1 MKRLQLIIFIIT
13 SFLLASCVP
22 SSPSTKRKTASNDGA
37 SVKTSG
43 GETEDPTFDSSE
55 ALFWY
60 SGQKIEGTITLNEDT
75 NTVIY
80 LRGSSLHNFLNVGT
94 NFSQKYC
101 LVTSFNDADSNS
113 LEEHVRLR
121 AVPISFNNL
130 ATGVNEKLL
139 RIDIPEKTVNISE
152 CDGVGPTFID
162 ANNVPGNSIV
172 LAEIKYSFE
181 DLCPNCSGI
190 IAGSNV
196 SLYTSNN
203 ALLAVTDIIPATSLD
218 LRSLGIRVD
227 VKNNS
232 GSQTSSCTNSECVAK
247 GFDCCSSGQCVNDG
261 QEKPNGSSEADYNQA
276 LSDIGINPNNF
287 INYPNIFFMC
297 SSNQQVEPTPTP
309 LPDAAATASAALEE
323 DIADF
328 NCLEGAKSSP
338 ADYSACIAPPPS
350 TETANNTAF
359 TEVRAD
365 VWARC
370 GCQATPFPT
379 EPDNPQC
386 PDFGLESVTDVGG
399 NITDI
404 VCFTPP
410 PIVDPTPFQNLS
422 INLPV
427 RSAPHRFFRE
437 NGDSVDNI
445 TTLVSTVPE
454 VLQEGQ
460 EFSYLDE
467 VGKTDPIN
475 GTYNINSILGQF
487 KVDLSKAQPAKTIDV
502 ELDQTYIV
510 AAVSGF
516 ATPCPQ
522 CANDAWFNNF
532 TSHPQSIGG
541 NGVQWTGYT
550 TSRTSYQNNI
560 TNGNYEDTV
569 FGRACWLPPTMIPFS
584 HKKNTNLQTQRMN
597 RLATQAA
604 FYSNG
609 YQRDWFGFNK
619 GALIGSFDGVRWFAI
634 GNGRRITSTSTKLFL
649 AINAPFA
656 DLAEPTNILVNIITD
671 FGNNTAPNF
680 DYDPNLPP
688 DDSNQNQAASC
699 QYFHQCNVDSDCVA
713 KLGWEYTCSDTSRYK
728 TRWPKFN
735 SEAVETVDEEFSNAN
750 FGTILQGNL
759 PSGSSKKCVYRGA
772 GAPCKQSYNA
782 NLIANDRNLFT
793 CAPNFYCS
801 DLSSNDFN
809 KEVVRTPNLVE
820 SILFGQ
826 EADYLGRAKSYLRG
840 DSLLSDDVVINMKY
854 NALNFTSDTADWGV
868 CRPGKKITA
877 AQVDQHKSGDNL
889 NRTDY
894 ISQIS
899 SCPSTST
906 GDTRTQS
913 CPAFETVE
921 DTGVEIG
928 DYLRASSDAARA
940 EQNMCGAESQKVIAT
955 SNVSTFAQIEAD
967 TLVSVNNILN
977 PTLVKDACL
986 RRPGAVCHTNL
997 DCSPSSLHAEQ
1008 ADFFGIDYFG
1018 NTEAEKKFWQEDL
1031 VCGQAA
1037 PQPFLTSPDYLDY
1050 DITKNRCCREVG
1062 NDFTM
1067 YTSGNETIIPDL
1079 GSDNTGLVTDRM
1091 PFDDPTLDGR
1101 YSRYAVASPEV
1112 FPIGTTPV
1120 AETPAIS
1127 TDIIP
1132 KAFQWKTFNDTG
1144 KKTCCG
1150 GGWVR
1155 KFADGTTDWS
1165 NVSRLQMD
1173 VTKLSCLNYKND
1185 LVYNQPEEVSDF
1197 NFNQDLNFVC
1207 RSPADGG
1214 CIQNEIPIASA
1225 FEITFPSDVGAI
1237 NGVIDTTPLVPPSPG
1252 QPCEQGMTVD
1262 GPYEPRYFEN
1272 SVPIF
1277 LATDNCR
1284 NYFHNSIDKRGLS
1297 VTLPTYIGAK
1307 EGQLNNIITIQ
1318 VRFMDSSGSL
1328 VSIGDA
1334 TFDNVSPCNVAGSN
1348 PRDSADLGQHADV
1361 LAGDIDYARYCVETD
1376 LITSRTILHIAASD
1390 DPPPVG
1396 ITNWAYAGIVINYR
1410 ALNSADYRHQTAP
1423 DCDATVVAGG
1433 TSSCDNGMN
1442 PGNALYYLT
1451 KLARLELLGVPQI
1464 YYEPLYCN
1472 SDRSKIVEGIFDT
1485 TGTTNDRAGFD
1496 DISFPYLTTNTG
1508 RTMEEMYTSDFDGEN
1523 PATDDGSR
1531 NIFGTDPAALA
1542 SEPLGRVTFQDK
1554 VSLPQIFS
1562 GNDFKCCIELGQA
1575 TPDSA
1580 KCCSG
1585 SSSIVG
1591 GDRQCS
1597 LPRGTNLNV
1606 YFNKFISSEG
1616 IGTDLPGGG
1625 LTEDDFV
1632 PETGEP
1638 KLNIGVNNKLI
1649 ALGTAFC
1656 SNLSTRKGASF
1667 GYYFGEPNNGSYIQ
1681 TNQSVE
1687 DSKRFSILD
1696 STNDQDPDNDS
1707 GFAQFQQGFRWDHHF
1722 YCN

>member
-1 MKRLQLIIFIIT
+1 MKRLNIIILIVT
-13 SFLLASCVP
+13 SILMASCVP
-22 SSPSTKRKTASNDGA
+22 SSPSKKRATASNKGA
-37 SVKTSG
+37 SVNTSDD
-43 GETEDPTFDSSE
+43 TSEDPTFDESE
-55 ALFWY
+55 DLFWY

-75 NTVIY
+75 NTVVY
-80 LRGSSLHNFLNVGT
+80 LRGSSLHNFLNVGA

-101 LVTSFNDADSNS
+101 LVTSFADADNNA
-113 LEEHVRLR
+113 LNEHVRLR

-130 ATGVNEKLL
+130 STGVNEKLL
-139 RIDIPEKTVNISE
+139 RVDVPEKTVNSSE

-162 ANNVPGNSIV
+162 ANNIPGLSV
-172 LAEIKYSFE
+172 TAGETKYSFE
-181 DLCPNCSGI
+181 DLCPGCSGI
-190 IAGSNV
+190 IQATNV

-203 ALLAVTDIIPATSLD
+203 ATLSVVDLIPATSLD
-218 LRSLGIRVD
+218 LRGLGIRID

-232 GSQTSSCTNSECVAK
+232 GTQTSSCTNSECVAK
-247 GFDCCSSGQCVNDG
+247 GFDCCSNGQCVNDG
-261 QEKPNGSSEADYNQA
+261 QEKPNASSESDYAQA
-276 LSDIGINPNNF
+276 LADIGFNANNF
-287 INYPNIFFMC
+287 VNYPNIFFIC

-309 LPDAAATASAALEE
+309 LPDAAATASAALQA
-323 DIADF
+323 DIQDF
-328 NCLEGAKSSP
+328 NCLEGAKASP
-338 ADYSACIAPPPS
+338 VDYSACVGPAPS
-350 TETANNTAF
+350 TETGNNAAF
-359 TEVRAD
+359 LEVRSD
-365 VWARC
+365 VWLRC
-370 GCQATPFPT
+370 GCQADPFPT

-386 PDFGLESVTDVGG
+386 PDFGLESITDIGG

-427 RSAPHRFFRE
+427 RSAPHRFFKE
-437 NGDSVDNI
+437 NGDAVDNI
-445 TTLVSTVPE
+445 STLNSVVPE

-475 GTYNINSILGQF
+475 GTFNINSILGQF

-516 ATPCPQ
+516 STPCPQ

-541 NGVQWTGYT
+541 NGVQWTGYS
-550 TSRTSYQNNI
+550 TSRISYQNNI
-560 TNGNYEDTV
+560 TNGNYEDTI

-584 HKKNTNLQTQRMN
+584 HKKASNLQTQRMN

-604 FYSNG
+604 YYVNG

-634 GNGRRITSTSTKLFL
+634 GNGRRVTSSSTKLFL

-680 DYDPNLPP
+680 DYDPNLAP
-688 DDSNQNQAASC
+688 DDPNQNQGATC

-713 KLGWEYTCSDTSRYK
+713 KLGWEYTCSDTSRFK
-728 TRWPKFN
+728 SRWPKFN
-735 SEAVETVDEEFSNAN
+735 SAGVETANEEFTGAN

-759 PSGSSKKCVYRGA
+759 PSGTAKKCVYRGA
-772 GAPCKQSYNA
+772 GAPCKQDYTA
-782 NLIANDRNLFT
+782 NLNSSDRNLFT

-801 DLSSNDFN
+801 SLTSSDFN
-809 KEVVRTPNLVE
+809 KELVRTPNLVE

-826 EADYLGRAKSYLRG
+826 EADYLGRSKSYLRG
-840 DSLLSDDVVINMKY
+840 DSSLTTEIRTNMEY
-854 NALNFTSDTADWGV
+854 NALNFTAQTGDWGI
-868 CRPGKKITA
+868 CRPGKRITPNP
-877 AQVDQHKSGDNL
+877 VEQHENNDSS

-894 ISQIS
+894 ISQIA
-899 SCPSTST
+899 SCPSTAS
-906 GDTRTQS
+906 GFTRTQT
-913 CPAFETVE
+913 CPVFETE
-921 DTGVEIG
+921 ADTGTEIG
-928 DYLRASSDAARA
+928 DYIRVSNDIKRA
-940 EQNMCGAESQKVIAT
+940 EQNMCGAESQKIIGT
-955 SNVSTFAQIEAD
+955 SNVSSFAQIEAD
-967 TLVSVNNILN
+967 TLISVNNILN
-977 PTLVKDACL
+977 PTLAKDACL

-997 DCSPSSLHAEQ
+997 DCSPNSLHAEQ

-1018 NTEAEKKFWQEDL
+1018 NTEAEKKFWQEEL
-1031 VCGQAA
+1031 VCGQAQ

-1050 DITKNRCCREVG
+1050 DITQNRCCRAVG

-1067 YTSGNETIIPDL
+1067 YTSGDTTIIPDL
-1079 GSDNTGLVTDRM
+1079 GTDNTNLITDRF
-1091 PFDDPTLDGR
+1091 PYNNPSLNFR
-1101 YSRYAVASPEV
+1101 YSRYAVATPSRAGAGPL
-1112 FPIGTTPV
+1112 TTPV
-1120 AETPAIS
+1120 AETPAVVNTS
-1127 TDIIP
+1127 TP

-1165 NVSRLQMD
+1165 NASRLQMD

-1185 LVYNQPEEVSDF
+1185 LVFNQPGEVSDF

-1214 CIQNEIPIASA
+1214 CIQNEVPIASA
-1225 FEITFPSDVGAI
+1225 FEITYPSDVGVTI
-1237 NGVIDTTPLVPPSPG
+1237 GTIDTTPLVPPAPG
-1252 QPCEQGMTVD
+1252 QPCEQGFTVD
-1262 GPYEPRYFEN
+1262 GPYAPRYFEN
-1272 SVPIF
+1272 PVPIF
-1277 LATDNCR
+1277 LPTDNCR
-1284 NYFHNSIDKRGLS
+1284 NYFHNNIDKRGVSL
-1297 VTLPTYIGAK
+1297 TLPTYIGAT
-1307 EGQLNNIITIQ
+1307 EAQQGNIINIQ
-1318 VRFMDSSGSL
+1318 VRFMDSSGSEL
-1328 VSIGDA
+1328 TTGLAVPSGA
-1334 TFDNVSPCNVAGSN
+1334 ACVVADN
-1348 PRDSADLGQHADV
+1348 PRDNADLGTN
-1361 LAGDIDYARYCVETD
+1361 AGLDTTVPPSAEAARYCIQTD
-1376 LITSRTILHIAASD
+1376 ASGRTILHIAASD
-1390 DPPPVG
+1390 DPPPG

-1410 ALNSADYRHQTAP
+1410 ALNSADYQHLTPPA
-1423 DCDATVVAGG
+1423 CDGTVGVNG
-1433 TSSCDNGMN
+1433 TTSCDNGMN

-1472 SDRSKIVEGIFDT
+1472 SDRSKIVGGIFDAT
-1485 TGTTNDRAGFD
+1485 SETRVEFD
-1496 DISFPYLTTNTG
+1496 TISFPYDRSVNERTLEEIYTT
-1508 RTMEEMYTSDFDGEN
+1508 DFNGAN
-1523 PATDDGSR
+1523 PLTDDGSR
-1531 NIFGTDPAALA
+1531 NTAALDPGA
-1542 SEPLGRVTFQDK
+1542 INEPLGRITFQDE
-1554 VSLPQIFS
+1554 VVLPQIFS
-1562 GNDFKCCIELGQA
+1562 GSDFKCCIELGQVTA
-1575 TPDSA
+1575 DST
-1580 KCCSG
+1580 KCCSNNSTVIDG
-1585 SSSIVG
+1585 E
-1591 GDRQCS
+1591 RTCT
-1597 LPRGTNLNV
+1597 LPSGTNLNV

-1616 IGTDLPGGG
+1616 IGEELPGGG
-1625 LTEDDFV
+1625 LSEADFI

-1638 KLNIGVNNKLI
+1638 KLSIAVNNKLI

-1656 SNLSTRKGASF
+1656 ANQSTRKGASF
-1667 GYYFGEPNNGSYIQ
+1667 GYFFGEPNNGAYIQ

-1687 DSKRFSILD
+1687 DSKRFSIID